1 MLLFSVLSNFC
12 LPSKDVMISRY
23 YPRNILPTFFCW
35 GQDFGR
41 PKEALNFS
49 TRQADESSD
58 FGGLLVSFGSL
69 KNYGAK
75 TLLATFVVAAIGCSG
90 PSPYQPNFTSKPRG
104 PQQGPGLPGVD
115 GISTMTAAGDDLQGT
130 AQYRGSGSL
139 AVDDNLIS
147 GTLNNYRVANS
158 QLMAEVRSSFYAL
171 TSQGAEIIDNP
182 NSDKVKPGLQAMNR
196 QTVYNIAPSSTWPAN
211 DTNYSQHAYLVFAK
225 SFSSTGGT
233 TFTADKPFP
242 VFPVKQS
249 SARDFGALA
258 AQGRASFTVIFN
270 GSITADYTVTR
281 VKNSDLSGCSSN
293 VFAAAASR
301 LADKANTI
309 GIKIA
314 VSLRGNQD
322 GYGVFPAT
330 SMVFVNDFRNGG
342 DITTIASCSPS
353 WNKDKKNLAY
363 LSMMY
368 SK

>member
-1 MLLFSVLSNFC
+1 
-12 LPSKDVMISRY
+12 
-23 YPRNILPTFFCW
+23 
-35 GQDFGR
+35 
-41 PKEALNFS
+41 
-49 TRQADESSD
+49 
-58 FGGLLVSFGSL
+58 VSFGSL

-75 TLLATFVVAAIGCSG
+75 TFLATFVAAVFGCSG

-139 AVDDNLIS
+139 AVADKWLDDSRIPY
-147 GTLNNYRVANS
+147 GVANS
-158 QLMAEVRSSFYAL
+158 QLMAEVRSSVFTL
-171 TSQGAEIIDNP
+171 TSQGASLTGTGYDE
-182 NSDKVKPGLQAMNR
+182 KVKSGLQAMNR

-225 SFSSTGGT
+225 SFSSSGGA

-249 SARDFGALA
+249 SARDFGPLA
-258 AQGRASFTVIFN
+258 AQGRASFAITFN

-281 VKNSDLSGCSSN
+281 AYNSDLSGCSSN

-301 LADKANTI
+301 LADTANTI

-314 VSLRGNQD
+314 VALRGD
-322 GYGVFPAT
+322 KSGYGVFPAT

-342 DITTIASCSPS
+342 DITMIASCTPA
-353 WNKDKKNLAY
+353 WNQPKDDLAY

>member
-1 MLLFSVLSNFC
+1 MRHADRSF
-12 LPSKDVMISRY
+12 
-23 YPRNILPTFFCW
+23 
-35 GQDFGR
+35 DFRGLVV
-41 PKEALNFS
+41 AL
-49 TRQADESSD
+49 
-58 FGGLLVSFGSL
+58 GSL
-69 KNYGAK
+69 KNYWAK
-75 TLLATFVVAAIGCSG
+75 TFLATFVAAAFGCSG

-130 AQYRGSGSL
+130 AQYRGSGNL
-139 AVDDNLIS
+139 AVADNLLGGS
-147 GTLNNYRVANS
+147 LNNYGVANS
-158 QLMAEVRSSFYAL
+158 QLMAEVRSSVFTL
-171 TSQGAEIIDNP
+171 TSQGASLNGTP
-182 NSDKVKPGLQAMNR
+182 NSDKVTSGLQGMNR
-196 QTVYNIAPSSTWPAN
+196 QTVYSVAPSSTWPAN

-225 SFSSTGGT
+225 SFRSSGGT

-249 SARDFGALA
+249 AARDFGALA
-258 AQGRASFTVIFN
+258 AQGRASFSVTFN

-281 VKNSDLSGCSSN
+281 AYNSDLSGCSSN
-293 VFAAAASR
+293 IFAAANSR
-301 LADKANTI
+301 LADTANTI

-314 VSLRGNQD
+314 VALRGNQD

-342 DITTIASCSPS
+342 DITMIASCTPS
-353 WNKDKKNLAY
+353 WNKDKTNLAY

>member
-1 MLLFSVLSNFC
+1 M
-12 LPSKDVMISRY
+12 
-23 YPRNILPTFFCW
+23 T
-35 GQDFGR
+35 
-41 PKEALNFS
+41 
-49 TRQADESSD
+49 
-58 FGGLLVSFGSL
+58 FGSL
-69 KNYGAK
+69 KTHGTKPFWA
-75 TLLATFVVAAIGCSG
+75 VCVAAVCGCSG
-90 PSPYQPNFTSKPRG
+90 PSPYQPNLASRTQTSE
-104 PQQGPGLPGVD
+104 QGWGLPGVN
-115 GISTMTAAGDDLQGT
+115 GNANTTSSGDDLQGT
-130 AQYRGSGSL
+130 AQFHGSGNL
-139 AVDDNLIS
+139 AVADNLLGGS
-147 GTLNNYRVANS
+147 LNNYGVANS
-158 QLMAEVRSSFYAL
+158 QLMAEVRSSVFTL
-171 TSQGAEIIDNP
+171 TSQGASLTGTP
-182 NSDKVKPGLQAMNR
+182 NSDKVTSGLQGMNR

-225 SFSSTGGT
+225 SFSSSGGA

-249 SARDFGALA
+249 GARDFGPLA
-258 AQGRASFTVIFN
+258 AQGRAAFTVTFN

-281 VKNSDLSGCSSN
+281 VYNSDLSGCSSN

-301 LADKANTI
+301 LADTANTI

-363 LSMMY
+363 LSMLY

>member
-1 MLLFSVLSNFC
+1 M
-12 LPSKDVMISRY
+12 
-23 YPRNILPTFFCW
+23 
-35 GQDFGR
+35 
-41 PKEALNFS
+41 
-49 TRQADESSD
+49 
-58 FGGLLVSFGSL
+58 SFGSL

-75 TLLATFVVAAIGCSG
+75 TLLATFVVAAFGCSG
-90 PSPYQPNFTSKPRG
+90 PSPYQPAIGDPRRP
-104 PQQGPGLPGVD
+104 PQNPEFPGV
-115 GISTMTAAGDDLQGT
+115 GGVPTTTAAGDDLQGT
-130 AQYRGSGSL
+130 AQYRGSGNL
-139 AVDDNLIS
+139 AVDDNIIS

-158 QLMAEVRSSFYAL
+158 QLMAEVRSSVFTL
-171 TSQGAEIIDNP
+171 TSQGAEIIDKP
-182 NSDKVKPGLQAMNR
+182 NSDKVKSGLQAMNR

-249 SARDFGALA
+249 GARDFGPLA
-258 AQGRASFTVIFN
+258 AQGRASFSVTFN
-270 GSITADYTVTR
+270 GSITADYTVSR
-281 VKNSDLSGCSSN
+281 VSTSDLSGCSSN
-293 VFAAAASR
+293 IFAAANSR
-301 LADKANTI
+301 LADTTNTI

-314 VSLRGNQD
+314 VALRGNQD

-342 DITTIASCSPS
+342 DITMIASCTPS

>member
-1 MLLFSVLSNFC
+1 
-12 LPSKDVMISRY
+12 
-23 YPRNILPTFFCW
+23 
-35 GQDFGR
+35 
-41 PKEALNFS
+41 
-49 TRQADESSD
+49 
-58 FGGLLVSFGSL
+58 VSFGSL

-75 TLLATFVVAAIGCSG
+75 TLLATFVVAAFGCSG
-90 PSPYQPNFTSKPRG
+90 PSPYQPNFASKHRG
-104 PQQGPGLPGVD
+104 SHQGTQELPG
-115 GISTMTAAGDDLQGT
+115 GNGPSIGNASGDDLQGT
-130 AQYRGSGSL
+130 AQYRGSGNL
-139 AVDDNLIS
+139 AVADNLLGGS
-147 GTLNNYRVANS
+147 LNNYGVANS
-158 QLMAEVRSSFYAL
+158 QLMAEVRSSVFTL
-171 TSQGAEIIDNP
+171 TSQGAILTRTP
-182 NSDKVKPGLQAMNR
+182 NSDQVEAGFQGMNR

-225 SFSSTGGT
+225 SFSSSGGT

-249 SARDFGALA
+249 SARDFGTLA
-258 AQGRASFTVIFN
+258 AQGRASFTVTFN

-281 VKNSDLSGCSSN
+281 VYNSDLSGCSSN

-301 LADKANTI
+301 LADTANTI

-314 VSLRGNQD
+314 VSLRGENS

-342 DITTIASCSPS
+342 DITMIASCTPS
-353 WNKDKKNLAY
+353 WNKDKTNLAY